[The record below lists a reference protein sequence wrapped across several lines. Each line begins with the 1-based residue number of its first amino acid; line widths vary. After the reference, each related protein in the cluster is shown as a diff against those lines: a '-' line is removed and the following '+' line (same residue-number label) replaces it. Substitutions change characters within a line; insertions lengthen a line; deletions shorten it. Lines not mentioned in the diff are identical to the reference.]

1 MNTQMKTPAA
11 PRRAPIAGV
20 PGDSLPI
27 REVGSYVAH
36 YNDVDVEARG
46 NEDGAASF
54 GDPGVWGDNVHP
66 HSADLPNGA
75 HETTVNLV
83 GYRLRNSL
91 AAIVETIEASL
102 PRLTTQKATAKSA
115 IDAFEAAERDVLV
128 LAEQQRQE
136 GLAEPTR
143 STTVKSWV
151 ARVAL
156 FGGELALVAAAMQ
169 IFGLSDTPI
178 IPGIVWSDDLHL
190 FALGILVA
198 LNVLGEFAG
207 IKLKGIAH
215 TLHLRRREVDAER
228 RQQLARVSWW
238 DVAWAAALLA
248 VGFVGIAGVADI
260 RLEFFRQAGTEVGN
274 VWAFYVIQIMILAA
288 ATALGYHAYHP
299 HAKQWH
305 AAHKALSAAG
315 EQEAAAVE
323 SCVQAVALINTAIE
337 QISTEVGK
345 GVLHVGADRGDAVRQ
360 GSLYARALQLGQP
373 EPVTDRLLPESLPQP
388 ITRSASE
395 VHTLFDAGRPV
406 FAYRR
411 VNMDDVVSHADAA
424 RGRIAQLRTQIEG
437 IHADEIG
444 IAIPHDKAPVRALTP
459 LPAEG
464 DDLTED
470 DEGLEDEGLEDEAL
484 EDEGSIDDDR
494 SAA

>member
-11 PRRAPIAGV
+11 PRQAPIAGE

-83 GYRLRNSL
+83 GYRLRNTL
-91 AAIVETIEASL
+91 AALVETIEASL
-102 PRLTTQKATAKSA
+102 ARLTTQKAIAKSA
-115 IDAFEAAERDVLV
+115 IDTLEATERDVLV
-128 LAEQQRQE
+128 LGEQQRQE
-136 GLAEPTR
+136 GLAEPIR

-169 IFGLSDTPI
+169 IFGLSDTPT

-248 VGFVGIAGVADI
+248 VGFMGIAGVADI
-260 RLEFFRQAGTEVGN
+260 RLEYFRQAGTEVGN

-299 HAKQWH
+299 YAKRWH
-305 AAHKALSAAG
+305 AARKAHEVAG
-315 EQEAAAVE
+315 KNEAAAVE
-323 SCVQAVALINTAIE
+323 SCMQAVASINTAIE

-345 GVLHVGADRGDAVRQ
+345 GVLHVGADRADAERQ

-373 EPVTDRLLPESLPQP
+373 EPVTDRLLPASLPQP
-388 ITRSASE
+388 ITRAAGD
-395 VHTLFDAGRPV
+395 VHTVFDAGRPV
-406 FAYRR
+406 FAYTR

-424 RGRIAQLRTQIEG
+424 RGRIAQLRTEIEG
-437 IHADEIG
+437 IHAEEIG
-444 IAIPHDKAPVRALTP
+444 IAIAHGKAPVRVLTA
-459 LPAEG
+459 LPAQG

-470 DEGLEDEGLEDEAL
+470 NEGL

>member
-1 MNTQMKTPAA
+1 MNASKNSPATHHWA
-11 PRRAPIAGV
+11 AGAAALA
-20 PGDSLPI
+20 DSLPI

-83 GYRLRNSL
+83 GYRLRNTL
-91 AAIVETIEASL
+91 AAIVETIEAAL
-102 PRLTTQKATAKSA
+102 ARLTMQKAIAKSA
-115 IDAFEAAERDVLV
+115 IDTLEATERDVLV
-128 LAEQQRQE
+128 LGEQQRQE
-136 GLAEPTR
+136 GVAEPTR

-207 IKLKGIAH
+207 IKLKRIAH
-215 TLHLRRREVDAER
+215 TLHLRRREVDTER
-228 RQQLARVSWW
+228 RQQLPRISWW

-260 RLEFFRQAGTEVGN
+260 RLEYFRQAGTEVGN

-299 HAKQWH
+299 YAKRWH
-305 AAHKALSAAG
+305 AAHKALAVAS

-323 SCVQAVALINTAIE
+323 NCVQAVASINTAIE

-345 GVLHVGADRGDAVRQ
+345 GVLHVGADRADAERQ

-373 EPVTDRLLPESLPQP
+373 EPVTDRLLPERLPQP
-388 ITRSASE
+388 IMRTAGD
-395 VHTLFDAGRPV
+395 VNTVFDAGRPV
-406 FAYRR
+406 FAYTR

-424 RGRIAQLRTQIEG
+424 RERIAQLRTEIEG
-437 IHADEIG
+437 IHAEEIG
-444 IAIPHDKAPVRALTP
+444 IAITHGKAPVRALTA
-459 LPAEG
+459 LPAQG

-470 DEGLEDEGLEDEAL
+470 DEQIEDED
-484 EDEGSIDDDR
+484 SIDDDR